1 MRDTGFAKAL
11 QFIVLPV
18 DAISAQLVAAYSSSN
33 ANFTGLSRVYY
44 PSSTAVLNA
53 IAGGHVD
60 ASDAYFVVDGSYK
73 NLGRSI
79 SFTFSCFTMASG
91 STYFT
96 KRVQGSSQPVLSDGA
111 YAGISIGGVLLASGA
126 VFLTYLIVQERR
138 GRPLFSPLRDYDDDD
153 VSISSVEKKQK
164 QRQIEQDN
172 ARTEGPG
179 ASGDIPLVSVV
190 GGDFFQTD
198 RSV

>member
-1 MRDTGFAKAL
+1 MR
-11 QFIVLPV
+11 
-18 DAISAQLVAAYSSSN
+18 
-33 ANFTGLSRVYY
+33 RVFY

-73 NLGRSI
+73 NLGRSV

-96 KRVQGSSQPVLSDGA
+96 KRVQGSGQPVLSDGA

-153 VSISSVEKKQK
+153 ASVSSVEKKLK
-164 QRQIEQDN
+164 QRNREQDSAN
-172 ARTEGPG
+172 IEDPG
-179 ASGDIPLVSVV
+179 ASGDIQLVSVMV
-190 GGDFFQTD
+190 HG
-198 RSV
+198 SVSN